1 MTNDGAVCGS
11 RRFFVVRQRNG
22 ALYATSMEQGLTDAL
37 ILARIQFAFTVSFH
51 IIFPAIS
58 IGLASY
64 LAVLEG
70 LWLFTRRTV
79 FLDLFDYW
87 KKLFAVAFGMG
98 VVSGLVMSYQFGTN
112 WSVFSDKAGPVI
124 GPLMGYEVLSAF
136 FLEAGFLGVMLF
148 GLKRVGPKLH
158 FFATLMVAFGT
169 FLSAF
174 WILAANSWMQT
185 PSGHA
190 LNDAGQFV
198 PTDWWAVIFNPS
210 FPYRLVH
217 MVLAAYLSTAFVVG
231 GTGAVHLLRDAT
243 QPASRIMF
251 SMAMWMAA
259 LVAPIQIVAGDFHGL
274 NTLEHQPAKIAAME
288 GHFETR
294 SGAPLL
300 LFGVPNMQAERTDYA
315 LEIPRLGSLILT
327 HELNGTVRG
336 LKDWPRDE
344 RPNATI
350 VFWSFRI
357 MVAAGLAMFTVGLW
371 SLWLRLRRRL
381 FAQPALL
388 RTVVVLGP
396 SGIVAVIAGWITT
409 EVGRQP
415 YTVYGLL
422 KTAESASSV
431 ESAAVAS
438 SLVAFAVVYFAVF
451 GAGAFYML
459 RLMRRAPV
467 PSEPG
472 LPATEPMRAAGIMPG
487 PVMGKATPP

>member
-1 MTNDGAVCGS
+1 MD
-11 RRFFVVRQRNG
+11 
-22 ALYATSMEQGLTDAL
+22 ATSTAL
-37 ILARIQFAFTVSFH
+37 LLARWQFAFTVSFH
-51 IIFPAIS
+51 IIFPAFS

-70 LWLFTRRTV
+70 LWLVTRRTV
-79 FLDLFDYW
+79 FLDLFNYW
-87 KKLFAVAFGMG
+87 KKIFAVAFGMG

-158 FFATLMVAFGT
+158 FFATCMVAFGT

-174 WILAANSWMQT
+174 WILAVNSWMQT
-185 PSGHA
+185 PQGFEI
-190 LNDAGQFV
+190 NGVGQFV

-217 MVLAAYLSTAFVVG
+217 MVLAAYLTTALIVG
-231 GTGAVHLLRDAT
+231 GTGALHLLRDPS
-243 QPASRIMF
+243 QPASRIML

-259 LVAPIQIVAGDFHGL
+259 LVAPLQIVAGDFHGI

-294 SGAPLL
+294 TGAPLL
-300 LFGVPNMQAERTDYA
+300 LFGWPNMAEERTDFA
-315 LEIPRLGSLILT
+315 VEIPQLGSLILT
-327 HELNGTVRG
+327 HDWNGEVRG
-336 LKDWPRDE
+336 LKEWPRDQ
-344 RPNATI
+344 RPNSTI

-357 MVAAGLAMFTVGLW
+357 MVAAGLAMFAVGLW
-371 SLWLRLRRRL
+371 SLWLRARGRLYTQRRFL
-381 FAQPALL
+381 QACIALSPA
-388 RTVVVLGP
+388 
-396 SGIVAVIAGWITT
+396 GIVAVIAGWVTT

-415 YTVYGLL
+415 FTVYGLMT
-422 KTAESASSV
+422 TAESVSSV
-431 ESAAVAS
+431 AAEAVGAS
-438 SLVAFAVVYFAVF
+438 LAAFVVVYFAVF

-459 RLMRRAPV
+459 RLMSRV
-467 PSEPG
+467 PEATAG
-472 LPATEPMRAAGIMPG
+472 EMPAREPMRASGLMPG
-487 PVMGKATPP
+487 PVMERGSAGGNPTR